1 MARGRAGVSGADR
14 ERRVLQLVGLAR
26 RAGYVAVG
34 TRAVREAASRGEVR
48 VVVLAAD
55 ATDNARK
62 RLRGLSGQ
70 PGIEVIEC
78 GTRGSLGRA
87 VGREEAVVVGIGD
100 RGLGRRIVG
109 EARRHDVQARPS
121 PSDEVDGIAD
131 LQ

>member
-1 MARGRAGVSGADR
+1 VARQRAEPAGADR
-14 ERRVLQLVGLAR
+14 AQRVLQLVGLAR

-34 TRAVREAASRGEVR
+34 TRAVREAASRGEICVA
-48 VVVLAAD
+48 VVARD

-62 RLRGLSGQ
+62 RLHSLSDRSD
-70 PGIEVIEC
+70 IEVIEF

-109 EARRHDVQARPS
+109 EARRHDVQAGSS
-121 PSDEVDGIAD
+121 PEDEATGAAD
-131 LQ
+131 